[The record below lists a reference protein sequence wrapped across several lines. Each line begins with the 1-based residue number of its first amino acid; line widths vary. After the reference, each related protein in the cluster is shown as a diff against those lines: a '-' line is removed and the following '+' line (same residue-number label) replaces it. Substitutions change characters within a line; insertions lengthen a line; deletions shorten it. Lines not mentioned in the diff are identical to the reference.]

1 MRSSLLTALHPFGPL
16 PTADHARFLDAWQ
29 ARFVAEGE
37 VLCAPGTVCQQLF
50 FIEQGVLCLR
60 ERPPRGKAVVHS
72 FRSEGHFCTLL
83 TSFEQQTPTPV
94 GIYAACPTQVL
105 VIDKA
110 QWTTLEHA
118 LPSLAPIFTRLLRH
132 TLFEKLSLQ
141 RSYLGQDAATRYE
154 TFLATQPTI
163 ARRVPQHLIA
173 AYLGITPQSLSRLSQ
188 GSY

>member
-1 MRSSLLTALHPFGPL
+1 VLTRAAPTGQSGRALLS
-16 PTADHARFLDAWQ
+16 
-29 ARFVAEGE
+29 
-37 VLCAPGTVCQQLF
+37 
-50 FIEQGVLCLR
+50 
-60 ERPPRGKAVVHS
+60 ER
-72 FRSEGHFCTLL
+72 GHFCTLL

-110 QWTTLEHA
+110 RWTTLEHA

-132 TLFEKLSLQ
+132 TLLEKLSLQ
-141 RSYLGQDAATRYE
+141 RSYLRQDAATRYE

-163 ARRVPQHLIA
+163 AQRVPQHLIA
-173 AYLGITPQSLSRLSQ
+173 AYLGITPQSLSRLRQ